1 MKKIMI
7 ARAYTRKDSIYSD
20 IFGPD
25 LLEECDIGDWIDF
38 DVDDLFKLGTSLQYI
53 VTHENGKSE
62 ISPVVKCGETDA
74 TVQAYDTEDAV
85 KVEVRFWRE
94 GDQPKW
100 DMPYGT
106 LKYRI
111 TFLPDEA

>member
-7 ARAYTRKDSIYSD
+7 ARAYTHMGSINSEV
-20 IFGPD
+20 IGPE
-25 LLEECDIGDWIDF
+25 LMEKCDIGEWIDV
-38 DVDDLFKLGTSLQYI
+38 DVDNLFKLGISLQYI

-62 ISPVVKCGETDA
+62 ISPILKCGETDA
-74 TVQAYDTEDAV
+74 TVQAYDTEDATD
-85 KVEVRFWRE
+85 VEVRFWRE